1 MDWHVASGAHALA
14 ARSNRSYRDL
24 CRRALLPGAV
34 LEADA
39 RQIAL
44 DVPRAG
50 VSLYRYVL
58 HRDVTEDDSLDM
70 APLAPYLESL
80 KRILMA
86 YAVRNV
92 RVGYVQGHADVV
104 SFLLGHVHEASAG
117 YDEEHV
123 FWVYCVVMERIFPS
137 DFFAR
142 LPKLQGFHVDMDV
155 LGHLIALK
163 LPRLANAMPESDL
176 QCLSSLLAFKWFI
189 TVFVDQVPTQALAS
203 YWNYTLTATPS
214 TGSIAHFVMALML
227 LDSATDDIID
237 SITQD
242 DGDASFAYKIAL
254 EHAASMDMDV
264 FAQLEAKAATYALT
278 EEAIEAL
285 RVDVRVNPHYME
297 QEVCALHG
305 ITHFDRSQL
314 EQLQLEFQ
322 FILRTT
328 NHAKLPTLAGG
339 INKEVLRPILSRVI
353 PEWGPKS
360 LDQLFEVLQPDARG
374 HVDFQR
380 LMLALSVLCKGTLEE
395 KLQLCFDLYDGE
407 KVGHLDVEQMILMA
421 GSLCEIY
428 HNKVS
433 ITAAH
438 PKKKKNKFRSA
449 SADTAQIIDD
459 EDDTAA
465 LFDRFGRVLPTAF
478 MQKLLRMDVDLD
490 RKLSFR
496 EWYQGAMTEP
506 LILRCFGDE
515 DDEPTAT
522 VSRRPSRSFWVDDLK
537 PTLAMRR
544 RSNSSDGVVPIRSP
558 PIAREKALSAA
569 SDNPYRRKDG
579 GRISL
584 LSPTTE
590 FELFSATMTMSSQP
604 TITPEDDQESSV
616 VSDKKASATLF
627 PEALQARSPDKLCQ
641 ASFCYGCTIS

>member
-58 HRDVTEDDSLDM
+58 QHDATEDDSLDM

-104 SFLLGHVHEASAG
+104 SFLLGHVHESSAG

-155 LGHLIALK
+155 LGHLITLK

-189 TVFVDQVPTQALAS
+189 TVFVGQVPTQALAS

-237 SITQD
+237 SITMD

-264 FAQLEAKAATYALT
+264 FAHLEAKAATYALT

-285 RVDVRVNPHYME
+285 RVDVRLHPHYME

-322 FILRTT
+322 YILRTT

-353 PEWGPKS
+353 PEWGSKS

-380 LMLALSVLCKGTLEE
+380 LMLALS
-395 KLQLCFDLYDGE
+395 

-433 ITAAH
+433 IAAPAMASH

-449 SADTAQIIDD
+449 SADTAQIIED
-459 EDDTAA
+459 EDDAAA

-515 DDEPTAT
+515 DDEQPTT
-522 VSRRPSRSFWVDDLK
+522 TTNRSRRPSRSFWVDDLK

-604 TITPEDDQESSV
+604 TITPEDDQEGNSV
-616 VSDKKASATLF
+616 VSEKTKAPSTLF

>member
-24 CRRALLPGAV
+24 CRRSLIPGAV

-44 DVPRAG
+44 DVPRTG

-58 HRDVTEDDSLDM
+58 GQPVTEDDTLDM

-92 RVGYVQGHADVV
+92 RVGYVQGHADIV
-104 SFLLGHVHEASAG
+104 SFLLGHVRDINAPTG
-117 YDEEHV
+117 YNEEQV
-123 FWVYCVVMERIFPS
+123 FWVYCVIMERIFPS

-155 LGHLIALK
+155 LAHLIQLK
-163 LPRLANAMPESDL
+163 LPRLAKALPESDL
-176 QCLSSLLAFKWFI
+176 QCMSSLLAFKWFI
-189 TVFVDQVPTQALAS
+189 TIFVGEVPDTALTS
-203 YWNYTLTATPS
+203 YWNYMLTATPS
-214 TGSIAHFVMALML
+214 AGAIAHFVMALLL
-227 LDSATDDIID
+227 LDSATDDIIE
-237 SITQD
+237 SIAQD

-264 FAQLEAKAATYALT
+264 FATLEAKAATYALT
-278 EEAIEAL
+278 EEAIEAI
-285 RVDVRVNPHYME
+285 RADVRVNPHYME

-328 NHAKLPTLAGG
+328 NHSSLPTLAGG
-339 INKEVLRPILSRVI
+339 INKEILRPILARVI
-353 PEWGPKS
+353 PEWGSKS

-433 ITAAH
+433 IDAPPPSA
-438 PKKKKNKFRSA
+438 KKKNNKFRSA
-449 SADTAQIIDD
+449 SADTATIIED
-459 EDDTAA
+459 EDAA
-465 LFDRFGRVLPTAF
+465 SVFDRFGRVLPTAF
-478 MQKLLRMDVDLD
+478 MQKLLRMDADMD

-496 EWYQGAMTEP
+496 EWYQGALTEP

-515 DDEPTAT
+515 DEPPVA
-522 VSRRPSRSFWVDDLK
+522 RRPSRSFWVDEKL
-537 PTLAMRR
+537 PYAVRR
-544 RSNSSDGVVPIRSP
+544 RSNSSDGVVPMRSP
-558 PIAREKALSAA
+558 PISREKALSAA
-569 SDNPYRRKDG
+569 SDTPYRRKDG

-604 TITPEDDQESSV
+604 TGTPEDDQESEPE
-616 VSDKKASATLF
+616 KAKV
-627 PEALQARSPDKLCQ
+627 PDVGPRSNPDKLCQ
-641 ASFCYGCTIS
+641 TSFCYGCVIS